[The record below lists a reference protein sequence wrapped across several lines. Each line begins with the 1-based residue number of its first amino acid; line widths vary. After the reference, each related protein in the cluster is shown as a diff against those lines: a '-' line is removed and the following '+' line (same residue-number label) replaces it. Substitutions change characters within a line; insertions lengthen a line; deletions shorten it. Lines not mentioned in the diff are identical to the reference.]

1 MLSCNSTNVLSGQFQ
16 RSSCPFLPHTS
27 KSTNFIANSETLN
40 GHIMVNDEL
49 DRFSSGRVFCL
60 LRIFNG
66 SDPLFYFSICT
77 ILVYRFNRKIYS
89 SELEIF
95 VGCTKGSSEADH
107 NENIFP
113 LANGLHK
120 FALVRKS
127 RIRLYCSSR
136 LLNACFFSFLSC
148 TTDIRSVHR
157 FQPPTTNFDT
167 MQSA

>member
-1 MLSCNSTNVLSGQFQ
+1 MLSCNSINVLSRQFQ
-16 RSSCPFLPHTS
+16 KSSCPFLSHTS
-27 KSTNFIANSETLN
+27 KSMNFITNSQTL
-40 GHIMVNDEL
+40 HDHVMVNDEL
-49 DRFSSGRVFCL
+49 ERFSSGQVFSL
-60 LRIFNG
+60 LCIFNG
-66 SDPLFYFSICT
+66 SVPLFYFSICT
-77 ILVYRFNRKIYS
+77 ILVYRFNTTIYS
-89 SELEIF
+89 SKLQIF

-113 LANGLHK
+113 LANGFHK
-120 FALVRKS
+120 VALVRKS

-157 FQPPTTNFDT
+157 FQPPTSNFDT

>member
-1 MLSCNSTNVLSGQFQ
+1 MLSCNSINVLSGQFQ
-16 RSSCPFLPHTS
+16 KSSCPFLPHTS

-40 GHIMVNDEL
+40 GHVMVNDEL
-49 DRFSSGRVFCL
+49 ERFSSGRVFSLPC
-60 LRIFNG
+60 IFNG
-66 SDPLFYFSICT
+66 SVPLFYFSICT
-77 ILVYRFNRKIYS
+77 ILVYRFNTTIYP
-89 SELEIF
+89 SELQIF

-127 RIRLYCSSR
+127 RIRLYCSLRS
-136 LLNACFFSFLSC
+136 LNACFFSFLSY
-148 TTDIRSVHR
+148 TTNIRSVHR
-157 FQPPTTNFDT
+157 FQPPTSNFDT